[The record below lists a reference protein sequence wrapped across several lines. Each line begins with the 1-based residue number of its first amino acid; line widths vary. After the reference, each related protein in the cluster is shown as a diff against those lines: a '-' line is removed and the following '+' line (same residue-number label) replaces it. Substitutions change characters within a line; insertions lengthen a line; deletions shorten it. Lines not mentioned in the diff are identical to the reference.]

1 MEKLLYVSVFA
12 YCVYWDTTHATYL
25 HTLTSLSAPAQ
36 MGPDVQADGKK
47 RKRVHPAQIVLYL
60 FLEWH
65 DQPSCHLLSLD
76 WLRSLPVV
84 EALHTKPALISRP
97 RGVLALE
104 F

>member
-1 MEKLLYVSVFA
+1 MQIVV
-12 YCVYWDTTHATYL
+12 V
-25 HTLTSLSAPAQ
+25 TSWLPSLCTWE
-36 MGPDVQADGKK
+36 VQ
-47 RKRVHPAQIVLYL
+47 RREPVHPTQIVLYL
-60 FLEWH
+60 SLEWR

-84 EALHTKPALISRP
+84 EALHTKPVLISRP

>member
-1 MEKLLYVSVFA
+1 MCADCCGYALAAVSV
-12 YCVYWDTTHATYL
+12 YIE
-25 HTLTSLSAPAQ
+25 
-36 MGPDVQADGKK
+36 VQ
-47 RKRVHPAQIVLYL
+47 RREPVHPAQIVLYL
-60 FLEWH
+60 FLEWR

-84 EALHTKPALISRP
+84 EALHTKPVLISQP